1 MSRFLTILDTYTDNN
16 GVLRYNNVSW
26 PVFRLVGNTYIIKDV
41 DGTEFECEKSNALVT
56 PVASKLSNLSDAEYV
71 MARRTRP
78 ISDFNAFYKT
88 LGVDQSKNTKAMHV
102 GGELDPARKIE
113 LINERDYGQS
123 EREYNGQEN
132 LFISD

>member
-1 MSRFLTILDTYTDNN
+1 MSNFLTTRDTYTDNN

-26 PVFRLVGNTYIIKDV
+26 PVYRLVGDIYIVKDV
-41 DGTEFECEKSNALVT
+41 DGTEFECAKSNAFIT
-56 PVASKLSNLSDAEYV
+56 PVPSKLSNLSDMEYLV
-71 MARRTRP
+71 ARTQRN
-78 ISDFNAFYKT
+78 ISDFNAFYKNI
-88 LGVDQSKNTKAMHV
+88 GVDQSINTMAMHN
-102 GGELDPARKIE
+102 GGVLDVERKKQ